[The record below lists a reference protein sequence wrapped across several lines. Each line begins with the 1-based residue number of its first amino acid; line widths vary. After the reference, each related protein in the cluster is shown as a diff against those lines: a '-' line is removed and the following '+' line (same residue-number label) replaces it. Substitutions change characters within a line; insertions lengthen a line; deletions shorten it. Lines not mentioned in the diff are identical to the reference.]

1 MHPTVKAARIAGAIY
16 LSMVITG
23 PFSLIY
29 VPSKLIVRGNA
40 AATADNILAHETM
53 FRLSILA
60 DLVGQVIFIC
70 LAIALYRLLS
80 GVNKIWAALMVA
92 FVLVSAAVGFVNTL
106 NDIAALILFR
116 GADFLA
122 VFDKPQRD
130 ALGMLFIRLH
140 SQGILIDEMFWG
152 LWLFPFGLLVYRSGF
167 LPRFIG
173 VWLMIN
179 CFGYVVLSVTA
190 LILSIFAGFIAYWR
204 STSECDRK
212 TVPSNPMKAIVQ
224 CEYGS
229 PDLLKFEDVEKP
241 VPNDNQ
247 VCIKVRA
254 ASLNFIDAGLMRSPF
269 LLRLM
274 TGGLRKPKKTELGS
288 DVAGQVEAIGKNVT
302 QFKPGDEVFGLAR
315 PSLAEYVC
323 ARERALVIKPANV
336 TFEQAGSV
344 AWAGFTALQGLRQ
357 GNIQP
362 GQKVLINGAT
372 GGVGTF
378 AVQIAKSLGAE
389 VTGVC
394 STGKLDLVRSIGA
407 DHVIDYTKEDFTK
420 GDQRYDVI
428 FDNVCNHSF
437 ADRRRVLTPNG
448 VCVLAGIGGAGL
460 HPETWGRIVG
470 NFKADLLSRFVRQK
484 FVTYVTKLDKED
496 LKLLSDLIQTGK
508 VTPVIDRTYKLSETA
523 EAMKYFETGRAR
535 GKIVITMN

>member
-92 FVLVSAAVGFVNTL
+92 LVLVSAAVGFVNTL

-122 VFDKPQRD
+122 IFDKPQRD

-179 CFGYVVLSVTA
+179 CFGYVALSVTA
-190 LILSIFAGFIAYWR
+190 LFFQSYYNAAFGYLQPVLLGELAIMLWLLIKGA
-204 STSECDRK
+204 K
-212 TVPSNPMKAIVQ
+212 VPS
-224 CEYGS
+224 
-229 PDLLKFEDVEKP
+229 L
-241 VPNDNQ
+241 
-247 VCIKVRA
+247 
-254 ASLNFIDAGLMRSPF
+254 
-269 LLRLM
+269 
-274 TGGLRKPKKTELGS
+274 ELGT
-288 DVAGQVEAIGKNVT
+288 VQTQTAGT
-302 QFKPGDEVFGLAR
+302 
-315 PSLAEYVC
+315 
-323 ARERALVIKPANV
+323 
-336 TFEQAGSV
+336 
-344 AWAGFTALQGLRQ
+344 
-357 GNIQP
+357 
-362 GQKVLINGAT
+362 
-372 GGVGTF
+372 
-378 AVQIAKSLGAE
+378 
-389 VTGVC
+389 
-394 STGKLDLVRSIGA
+394 
-407 DHVIDYTKEDFTK
+407 
-420 GDQRYDVI
+420 
-428 FDNVCNHSF
+428 
-437 ADRRRVLTPNG
+437 
-448 VCVLAGIGGAGL
+448 
-460 HPETWGRIVG
+460 
-470 NFKADLLSRFVRQK
+470 
-484 FVTYVTKLDKED
+484 
-496 LKLLSDLIQTGK
+496 
-508 VTPVIDRTYKLSETA
+508 
-523 EAMKYFETGRAR
+523 
-535 GKIVITMN
+535 